1 MTGILYVVATP
12 LGNSRDITLRAI
24 DVLSETDEWVVE
36 DTRRAGRLRELL
48 DLPQRP
54 LNSYY
59 DEVEEARTDA
69 LIKKLKQGLNLALL
83 SDSGT
88 PLVADPGYN
97 LVRAAHE
104 AGLDVRPVPGPS
116 APIAALSASGF
127 PSDEFISLGFLP
139 KKSKGKRDRLLE
151 VKYYQGTVIFFESP
165 QRICETLRLLLNLFG
180 NRTVFVGR
188 EMTKKFE
195 QYLRGS
201 LEEALAELEDSQP
214 RGEFTVLV
222 HPGEEKY
229 VNPEDY
235 LAELLARG
243 LSMSDAARIA
253 AKFSSKPKSELYK
266 LGLELKD

>member
-1 MTGILYVVATP
+1 VVATP
-12 LGNSRDITLRAI
+12 LGNSRDVTLRAL
-24 DVLSETDEWVVE
+24 DVLEAVDEWVVE

-48 DLPQRP
+48 DLPRRP

-59 DEVEEARTDA
+59 DEVEETRTDE
-69 LIKKLKQGLNLALL
+69 LIKKLKRGLDLALL

-88 PLVADPGYN
+88 PLIADPGYN
-97 LVRAAHE
+97 LVRAAHRADIE
-104 AGLDVRPVPGPS
+104 VRPVPGPS
-116 APIAALSASGF
+116 APIAALSVSGF

-165 QRICETLRLLLNLFG
+165 QRICDTLRLLLNLFG
-180 NRTVFVGR
+180 NRTIFVGR

-195 QYLRGS
+195 QYLRGP
-201 LEEALAELEDSQP
+201 LEEILAELEASQP
-214 RGEFTVLV
+214 PGEFTALI
-222 HPGEEKY
+222 HPGEVDD
-229 VNPEDY
+229 VNPEEY
-235 LAELLARG
+235 LAELLERG

-266 LGLELKD
+266 LGLELKK